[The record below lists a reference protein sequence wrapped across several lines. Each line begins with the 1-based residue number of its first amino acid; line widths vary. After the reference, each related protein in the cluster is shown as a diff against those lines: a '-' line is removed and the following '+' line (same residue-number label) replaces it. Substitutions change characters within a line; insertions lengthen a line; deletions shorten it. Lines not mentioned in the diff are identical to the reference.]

1 MEFNTIIVTFVG
13 ALFFGLI
20 LIIIS
25 KSINISSIVLLLI
38 GGIILGPHAFGINL
52 INPETL
58 GEGLEVIIKLSVALI
73 LFEGGLTLD
82 ANGFRSVSS
91 EIRRALTIGVI
102 VTALLTA
109 IGVYV
114 IFDFPPI
121 FSLLCGSLVIV
132 TGPTVIGPLLKRL
145 NVNDKIHNFL
155 HWEGILIDP
164 IGVFIALLVYEYII
178 GHDALILFFIRI
190 ATGLGIGIASGF
202 FLSYIIRK
210 HWVPEDHLNVFLLA
224 YILGIYVV
232 SDLIVV
238 ESGLMSAVV
247 AGFFIDYYKTP
258 EIYSIRVYKA
268 ELIDLLIGLLFI
280 LLAANLDLN
289 AFVKYYNWQ
298 MLAIVIGIMFIIRP
312 VNIFLSTIGKN
323 FSFRERVFL
332 SWIAPR
338 GIVAASMASLFALNL
353 KELNFPS
360 NQYEFIEAFT
370 YVVIGST
377 VILQGFTAKPLG
389 RLLKIIQPAPT
400 GWLIVGINKPSLI
413 MAEII
418 NSLGYTV
425 ALIDTNLH
433 SVRIARRKG
442 LYAISENALSI
453 DPDDYPDL
461 HRIGN
466 VIAVTANEDLN
477 ELVCQRWKK
486 LLNKPA
492 LYQWKYTDP
501 AGKLNEIDTT
511 TGTRVWTSLKLNII
525 SNINSK
531 ELSFPVFKKED
542 LNKKP
547 IRHPERVLFYAS
559 KKRLLPYLPT
569 DPENSCTCMAYSP
582 FDIKTDINIRSQWVL
597 YTEADS
603 LSEIFGEMLK
613 QFQKDF
619 PNTNTDQLMERL
631 IAQEQEYSSAIGY
644 DTALTHTYL
653 DNIETSVVLIAK
665 NASAVSCSYNNECIE
680 NIIMVLSP
688 KDQPD
693 THIETL
699 SKISKFIK
707 NEENR
712 RALKNVKSRSE
723 LMNVFFPDE

>member
-1 MEFNTIIVTFVG
+1 MDINSIIVTFVG

-25 KSINISSIVLLLI
+25 KQINVPSIVLLLV
-38 GGIILGPHAFGINL
+38 GGIILGPHTIGINL
-52 INPETL
+52 IHPEIL
-58 GEGLEVIIKLSVALI
+58 GHGLEVIIKLSIALI

-82 ANGFRSVSS
+82 INGFRSVSS
-91 EIRRALTIGVI
+91 EIRRALTIGVMA
-102 VTALLTA
+102 TAILTA
-109 IGVYV
+109 AGVYL
-114 IFDFPPI
+114 IFDFPVI

-145 NVNDKIHNFL
+145 NVNDKLHNFL

-164 IGVFIALLVYEYII
+164 IGVFVALLVYEYII
-178 GHDALILFFIRI
+178 GHDALIFFFLRI
-190 ATGLGIGIASGF
+190 AVGLGIGIGSGF
-202 FLSYIIRK
+202 FLSFIIRK
-210 HWVPEDHLNVFLLA
+210 RWVPEDHMNVFLLT

-232 SDLIVV
+232 SDIIVV

-247 AGFFIDYYKTP
+247 AGFFIDFYKTP
-258 EIYSIRVYKA
+258 EIYNIRLYKA
-268 ELIDLLIGLLFI
+268 ELIDLLIGLLFV
-280 LLAANLDLN
+280 LLAANLDLD
-289 AFVKYYNWQ
+289 AFMKYYNWK
-298 MLAIVIGIMFIIRP
+298 MLLIVIGIMFLIRP
-312 VNIFLSTIGKN
+312 INIFLSTIGKN
-323 FSFRERVFL
+323 FSFRERILL

-360 NQYEFIEAFT
+360 TQYEFIEAFT

-377 VILQGFTAKPLG
+377 VILQGFTAKPLA
-389 RLLKIIQPAPT
+389 RMLKLLQPAPT
-400 GWLIVGINKPSLI
+400 GWLIVGINKPSLV

-418 NSLGYTV
+418 NNLGYSV

-433 SVRIARRKG
+433 SVRIARRQG
-442 LYAISENALSI
+442 LYAISENALAI

-466 VIAVTANEDLN
+466 VIAVTSNEDLN

-501 AGKLNEIDTT
+501 AKKIDEIDTT
-511 TGTRVWTSLKLNII
+511 TGKTVWTSLKLNVI
-525 SNINSK
+525 SSINNR
-531 ELSFPVFKKED
+531 ELSFPVFKRD
-542 LNKKP
+542 DAKKRP

-559 KKRLLPYLPT
+559 KKRLIPYF
-569 DPENSCTCMAYSP
+569 PEEPDDSYTCMAYSP
-582 FDIKTDINIRSQWVL
+582 FDIKTDINIRPQWVL
-597 YTEADS
+597 YTEAES
-603 LSEIFGEMLK
+603 LSEIYAEMLN
-613 QFQKDF
+613 QFQMDF
-619 PNTNTDQLMERL
+619 PETNTGSLIDRL
-631 IAQEQEYSSAIGY
+631 LAQEQEYSSAIGY
-644 DTALTHTYL
+644 NTALTHAYL
-653 DNIETSVVLIAK
+653 DDIDSSVVIVAR
-665 NASAVSCSYNNECIE
+665 NATPVVCTFNDETIE

-688 KDQPD
+688 KNQPD

-699 SKISKFIK
+699 SRISKFIT

-712 RALKNVKSRSE
+712 RALRRVKSRKE
-723 LMNVFFPDE
+723 LLNIFFLGE